1 MQGVPS
7 PQELDKLVRPLQLKD
22 LRILARARGLN
33 PAGGKEQLE
42 DRLKQHM
49 MQTGN
54 FSIVAPPEGDAPG
67 GGQGGVPQGY
77 AVAPQGYQQY
87 TNNTG
92 VNNNNYSRP
101 GGQQNVG
108 NFITDRPSSHVMA
121 PPGGKSSI
129 QLGGYPEA
137 PPPQQYQQQGGY
149 APQQQG
155 GYPQQQQGYGASPM
169 QQPAGVYGA
178 TSNDV
183 RSGSLAN
190 NYSRPSGQQNVG
202 NFITDR
208 PSSKVLAPPGGNS
221 QISFGDYNMPEP
233 QQQQRRAVAP
243 APYGTSANMPPP
255 QQGPYQAVACAP
267 YGTSPAGPGPIGGGG
282 NKSGDT
288 QANNYSRPG
297 GQQNVGNFIT
307 DRPSSRVL
315 APPGGKSQISFG

>member
-1 MQGVPS
+1 MQAPPT

-22 LRILARARGLN
+22 LRILCRARGLT

-54 FSIVAPPEGDAPG
+54 FSTVLPADGDAGGPPG
-67 GGQGGVPQGY
+67 AVPQGY

-87 TNNTG
+87 TTG
-92 VNNNNYSRP
+92 VNDNNYSRP

-121 PPGGKSSI
+121 PPGGKSSL
-129 QLGGYPEA
+129 QLGGYSEA

-149 APQQQG
+149 PQQQQG
-155 GYPQQQQGYGASPM
+155 GYGSPM
-169 QQPAGVYGA
+169 PGGGYGA

-221 QISFGDYNMPEP
+221 QISFGDYNVAPAP
-233 QQQQRRAVAP
+233 QQQRRAPAP

-255 QQGPYQAVACAP
+255 QQHPYQAAGSAP
-267 YGTSPAGPGPIGGGG
+267 YGSSAGMGQIGG
-282 NKSGDT
+282 SRATDT
-288 QANNYSRPG
+288 QSNNYSRPG

-315 APPGGKSQISFG
+315 APPGGKSQITFG

>member
-1 MQGVPS
+1 
-7 PQELDKLVRPLQLKD
+7 
-22 LRILARARGLN
+22 
-33 PAGGKEQLE
+33 
-42 DRLKQHM
+42 M

-54 FSIVAPPEGDAPG
+54 YSIALPAEGDA
-67 GGQGGVPQGY
+67 GGQGAVPQGY

-87 TNNTG
+87 TTG

-137 PPPQQYQQQGGY
+137 PPQQQYQQ
-149 APQQQG
+149 PG
-155 GYPQQQQGYGASPM
+155 GYPPQQPGGYPPQQQGYGSPM
-169 QQPAGVYGA
+169 QQPGGVYGA
-178 TSNDV
+178 TSADV

-208 PSSKVLAPPGGNS
+208 PSSKVLAPPGGQS
-221 QISFGDYNMPEP
+221 QIAFGDYNSPAPAP
-233 QQQQRRAVAP
+233 QQLRASPAP
-243 APYGTSANMPPP
+243 APYGTNANMPPP
-255 QQGPYQAVACAP
+255 QQYQHGPYQMVACAP
-267 YGTSPAGPGPIGGGG
+267 YGPGPVGGRPGDGATG
-282 NKSGDT
+282 NSN
-288 QANNYSRPG
+288 NNYSRPG